1 MIRGNLA
8 VRQLAAF
15 VFTRGDLYASNA
27 GRPVDAEEGITRQR
41 EAQALRFEQWPGY
54 QAEVSCKL
62 EFACG
67 AGTRVL
73 GGRLDGLLQRDGDT
87 LIEEFKC
94 TSLLPDHADSVDRAQ
109 AWLYAGLHAHETMT
123 GGAENG
129 GQPGYEIR
137 VVYIDAET
145 REEKTFAES
154 ASAEVALSFLSWALL
169 CYVSRIERHQQRTA
183 ARDGWSA
190 DLDFPMPAYRPSQ
203 QAIARRVYQTLATS
217 DNLLLEAPTGSGK
230 SLAVL
235 YPAVRAQQD
244 DAQIFFLTSRNA
256 GARTALATSAQIDP
270 QPEHLVTLEIT
281 AKEKI
286 CFVEGMPCDP
296 ERCPYAA
303 GYFDRVQAAVNDL
316 LKIRYGDRAAIEKVA
331 RAHEVCPFELSLDT
345 ASWADLII
353 GDYNY
358 LLDPVVRL
366 QRFSGHDQ
374 LHVLIDEAHQLSARV
389 SDMLSV
395 SLTRRS
401 VRTAAAT
408 AHAALAKRVASIDR
422 ALLKLRRAG
431 GQGESEV
438 TDAVSLNR
446 AVSRFLEAAALE
458 DQLLQLHPELTDLY
472 FEAWRWQRSESWLDD
487 DTSATL
493 LHVQG
498 RNIGVTR
505 LCLDPSRYIAQT
517 LDEYGGIVRFSGTVT
532 PLPLYQRL
540 HGSPTGE
547 AERAQS
553 PFHDEQ
559 ALVLTVDD
567 IPTYYRQREQGLTR
581 LARMIEALT
590 KTRPGRYLVAVPS
603 YEYLQQVAA
612 ACHPDMVC
620 HVQTPGM
627 TRTQTDDVLQEFA
640 CRDEGILFIV
650 SGGILS
656 ESVDFTTSALC
667 GVVLVGLGL
676 PPPSLGRDLVAA
688 HFDQAEGE
696 GWGQMVA
703 YAQPALVK
711 NVQAAGRLIRSP
723 TDFGVICLVDPRF
736 TSREV
741 QRFFPGH
748 WTPQRAS
755 ARDVPALAESF
766 WQGVN

>member
-15 VFTRGDLYASNA
+15 VFTSGDLYPANA

-41 EAQALRFEQWPGY
+41 EAQARRFDGWPGY
-54 QAEVSCKL
+54 QAEVSFKL
-62 EFACG
+62 EFSCG
-67 AGTRVL
+67 TSTRVL
-73 GGRLDGLLQRDGDT
+73 GGRLDGLLERDGAT

-94 TSLLPDHADSVDRAQ
+94 TSVLPDQADGVDRGQ
-109 AWLYAGLHAHETMT
+109 AWLYAGLHACGAAQNDERT
-123 GGAENG
+123 GSS
-129 GQPGYEIR
+129 YEIS
-137 VVYIDAET
+137 VIYIDAET
-145 REEKTFAES
+145 REERSFTEH
-154 ASAEVALSFLSWALL
+154 ASTSEALDFLSWALL
-169 CYVSRIERHQQRTA
+169 CYVARIERHQERTA
-183 ARDGWSA
+183 ARDAWNA
-190 DLDFPMPAYRPSQ
+190 DLAFPMPAYRPSQ
-203 QAIARRVYQTLATS
+203 QAIARRVYRTLTTS
-217 DNLLLEAPTGSGK
+217 GNLLLEAPTGSGK

-235 YPAVRAQQD
+235 YPAARAQQQ

-256 GARTALATSAQIDP
+256 GARAALEASAQIDS
-270 QPEHLVTLEIT
+270 QPAHLITLEIT

-303 GYFDRVQAAVNDL
+303 GYYDRAPAAVNEL
-316 LKIRYGDRAAIEKVA
+316 LQRRYADRAEVEDVA

-345 ASWADLII
+345 ARWADLIV

-366 QRFSGHDQ
+366 QRFSGHDE

-401 VRTAAAT
+401 VRGAADT
-408 AHAALAKRVASIDR
+408 GHPALARRVASIDR
-422 ALLKLRRAG
+422 ALLKLRREG

-438 TDAVSLNR
+438 SDPASLNR
-446 AVSRFLEAAALE
+446 AVSRFLEAAAGE
-458 DQLLQLHPELTDLY
+458 DQLLTLYPELTDLY
-472 FEAWRWQRSESWLDD
+472 FEAWRWQRSDTWLDD
-487 DTSATL
+487 DVSAVL
-493 LHVQG
+493 LKASG
-498 RNIGVTR
+498 RQIEVTR

-517 LDEYGGIVRFSGTVT
+517 LDEYGGVVRFSGTVT
-532 PLPLYQRL
+532 PMPLYQRL
-540 HGSPTGE
+540 HGAASGE

-553 PFHDEQ
+553 PFQQEQ
-559 ALVLTVDD
+559 TLVLAVDD
-567 IPTYYRQREQGLTR
+567 IPTFYRQREQGLER
-581 LARMIEALT
+581 LARMIEALAA
-590 KTRPGRYLVAVPS
+590 TRPGRYLVAVPS

-612 ACHPDMVC
+612 ACHPDLIC

-627 TRTQTDDVLQEFA
+627 TRTQTDDVLREFA

-650 SGGILS
+650 SGGILG
-656 ESVDFTTSALC
+656 ESVDFTASALC

-676 PPPSLGRDLVAA
+676 PPPSLSRDLVAA
-688 HFDQAEGE
+688 HFDETEGD

-736 TSREV
+736 TSRDV

-755 ARDVPALAESF
+755 ARDVPALAASF
-766 WQGVN
+766 WQGVV